1 MDVGF
6 ESTSHTARKTR
17 QWRPRI
23 DLKRQA
29 RYKPDTGQM
38 QARYRPDT
46 SQIQAIYK
54 PDTGQ
59 IQARYR
65 PDTSQI
71 QARCKPDTS
80 QIQARYK
87 PNASQIHQNC
97 HNQVLTVYVCRRS
110 RKPSYVWAWNML
122 IQKGHIQIGLARTIY
137 IYGLHSVFWQRNH
150 QTYGHIWGILYG
162 SGQPYIQK
170 LGSFS

>member
-1 MDVGF
+1 MYECDFLILSHYWISAVWNKKRLAGYICVLWWKKTQNPTWTWGLKAQVTLQGKPGSGDQ
-6 ESTSHTARKTR
+6 ELTS
-17 QWRPRI
+17 
-23 DLKRQA
+23 
-29 RYKPDTGQM
+29 
-38 QARYRPDT
+38 
-46 SQIQAIYK
+46 SV
-54 PDTGQ
+54 
-59 IQARYR
+59 
-65 PDTSQI
+65 
-71 QARCKPDTS
+71 KPDTS